1 MQDLEQNL
9 SSRNLAFNI
18 EIYSITKIGAV
29 RSNEEKERGHFEE
42 EGVECSLFSSQFQK
56 AIPLVVKGAS
66 DNTYIFFDAIG
77 GVRINYTMGSFITI
91 WMS

>member
-18 EIYSITKIGAV
+18 EIYIITKIGTI

-42 EGVECSLFSSQFQK
+42 EDVECSLFSSQF
-56 AIPLVVKGAS
+56 
-66 DNTYIFFDAIG
+66 
-77 GVRINYTMGSFITI
+77 
-91 WMS
+91 